1 MAMNR
6 KDWTDSLS
14 ERLENYSETEPEG
27 LWDAVQAG
35 IKPHRRRAIAWWYAA
50 GALALAASVFIA
62 VLLWPVRPASIS
74 LVPGDAVAQ
83 VQPLEEMSEEP
94 MEKAEVPETPVK
106 ETKAVRVRADAEPS
120 VRSGSVTVPADA
132 EPEIPDVLQERAGA
146 EPETVSTEPE
156 PDDSVS
162 ETAAAVDTSREQIA
176 PVLPTESQKTES
188 RQQIAPVLPTKKPMR
203 LQAGFS
209 ATGLIAQ
216 NTSSVSTGYGI
227 QGIPGTK
234 SSSPSTTGSAD
245 ISMLS
250 RNKASTTTSS
260 YSQSARLAIG
270 LILGFQNGWGLETG
284 IVSTTLRSESST
296 TSGRSESFTERRMN
310 YVGIPLYLH
319 WNALSWKIFDIYFCG
334 GPMYETC
341 VGTATRTDQYLDGSR
356 TGNGFDRFPI
366 VDRRWSLN
374 AGAGLQIRL
383 SGSSALFAQPG
394 FSWHF
399 RGTADV
405 DNYYSEHPASL
416 GVTFGYRMSLL

>member
-35 IKPHRRRAIAWWYAA
+35 MKPHRRRAIAWWYSV
-50 GALALAASVFIA
+50 GALALAASVVIA

-83 VQPLEEMSEEP
+83 VQPLEEMSEEQV
-94 MEKAEVPETPVK
+94 EKAEVPETPVK
-106 ETKAVRVRADAEPS
+106 ETKAVRVRADAKPS
-120 VRSGSVTVPADA
+120 VRPGDGTGPADA
-132 EPEIPDVLQERAGA
+132 EPEIPDALQERAGA

-162 ETAAAVDTSREQIA
+162 ETAAAVDTSREQI
-176 PVLPTESQKTES
+176 V
-188 RQQIAPVLPTKKPMR
+188 PVLPTKKPLR

-216 NTSSVSTGYGI
+216 NTSSVSSGYGI

-234 SSSPSTTGSAD
+234 SSSPSTAGSAD

-250 RNKASTTTSS
+250 RNKASTTTST

-394 FSWHF
+394 FAWHF

>member
-35 IKPHRRRAIAWWYAA
+35 MKPHRRRAIAWWYSV
-50 GALALAASVFIA
+50 GALALAASVVIA
-62 VLLWPVRPASIS
+62 VLLWPVRPAFIS

-94 MEKAEVPETPVK
+94 AEKAEEPETPVK
-106 ETKAVRVRADAEPS
+106 ETKAVRVRADAKPS
-120 VRSGSVTVPADA
+120 VRPGDGTGPADA
-132 EPEIPDVLQERAGA
+132 EPEIPETLGA
-146 EPETVSTEPE
+146 EAGEIITGPE
-156 PDDSVS
+156 PADVVP
-162 ETAAAVDTSREQIA
+162 ETAAADTSCKQIA
-176 PVLPTESQKTES
+176 PVLSTEPQKAES
-188 RQQIAPVLPTKKPMR
+188 RQQITPVLKTKKPLR

-216 NTSSVSTGYGI
+216 NTSSVSSGYGI

-250 RNKASTTTSS
+250 RNKASTTTST